1 MGIDEA
7 GRGPWAGPVSVGVVV
22 MPLLFKPALS
32 KYSVKDSKKL
42 SEKNREKWYQ
52 WLSQERH
59 LGKINFATALVS
71 EKFIDQK
78 GIVPAVRLGIRRCL
92 SRLELNPG
100 QVKILLDGSLRA
112 PKTFTNQQ
120 TIIRGDET
128 EPIIALAS
136 IAAKVRRD
144 RFMTKLAE
152 QFPQY
157 HFEIHKGYGTL
168 AHYKALKKYGPST
181 VHRLSFLKKVVK

>member
-1 MGIDEA
+1 M
-7 GRGPWAGPVSVGVVV
+7 AGPVSVGVVV

-42 SEKNREKWYQ
+42 SEKNREQWYR
-52 WLSQERH
+52 WLSQERR
-59 LGKINFATALVS
+59 LGQIDFATALVS

-92 SRLELNPG
+92 TRLNLESRT
-100 QVKILLDGSLRA
+100 VKILLDGGLKA
-112 PKTFTNQQ
+112 PRQFTNQQ

-144 RFMTKLAE
+144 RFMTRLAK

-157 HFEIHKGYGTL
+157 HFEIHKGYGTA
-168 AHYKALKKYGPST
+168 AHYKSLKKYGPST